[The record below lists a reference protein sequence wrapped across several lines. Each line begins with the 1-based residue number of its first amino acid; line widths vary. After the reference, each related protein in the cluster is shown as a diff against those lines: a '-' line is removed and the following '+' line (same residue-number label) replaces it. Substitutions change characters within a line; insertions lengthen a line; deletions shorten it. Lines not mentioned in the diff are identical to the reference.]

1 MNKQYG
7 ILLSCLLWCGVATA
21 APPSDESL
29 EEMMSIGNV
38 HQLLDSVKVQ
48 MDGIT
53 KGAVNQALQGKELTP
68 ERQAIL
74 DRMQGKIAALMHD
87 TLDWDTLKP
96 MFFRVYRQ
104 SFSQEDVDGIIA
116 FYKTPAGQAMISKM
130 PLVMQNMM
138 SEMTQMMKPMQQKM
152 LEIQH
157 ETIEEM
163 KKTTNP

>member
-1 MNKQYG
+1 MTKQHG
-7 ILLSCLLWCGVATA
+7 ILLTCLLWCGLACA
-21 APPSDESL
+21 APPSDASL

-38 HQLLDSVKVQ
+38 HQLLDSVKTQ
-48 MDGIT
+48 MDGIS

-68 ERQAIL
+68 ERQAIIE
-74 DRMQGKIAALMHD
+74 RMQDKIAVLMHD

-104 SFSQEDVDGIIA
+104 SFTQEDVDGIIA
-116 FYKTPAGQAMISKM
+116 FYKSPAGQAMISKM

-157 ETIEEM
+157 ETLEEM
-163 KKTTNP
+163 KKTASP